1 MGIKTK
7 RKKRRRKKPRV
18 RLLFLIML
26 GSVFIAYVATRFV
39 GCAEYA
45 FFRYNPP
52 YYEPRDLER
61 YEAMKEDVEKML
73 GKSLDEIGQE
83 KAQKYIKYKDVVKTE
98 DKLGQEKHKLEETL
112 KEVEEEERHKTI
124 WEEKQ

>member
-26 GSVFIAYVATRFV
+26 GSVVVAYVATRFV

>member
-7 RKKRRRKKPRV
+7 RKKRLRKKPRV

-26 GSVFIAYVATRFV
+26 GSVVIAYVATRFV

-83 KAQKYIKYKDVVKTE
+83 KAQKYLKYKDTVITE
-98 DKLGQEKHKLEETL
+98 EHLEREKRKLGETL
-112 KEVEEEERHKTI
+112 KKLEEEERHKTI